1 MLDDSVQVRMKAVFL
16 LRNLIISDPSLKD
29 AGILTCAR
37 SGALRYVSVRSPARR
52 VPSICQLLRTVREA
66 ELLPVLVVLATD
78 DYEPLREQALAT
90 LVLVAE
96 DNAANTAVLRGTD
109 VGLRKALEAART
121 HHAAAVRAGNAED
134 VQDEQELVTKLW
146 AICFP

>member
-1 MLDDSVQVRMKAVFL
+1 M
-16 LRNLIISDPSLKD
+16 
-29 AGILTCAR
+29 
-37 SGALRYVSVRSPARR
+37 
-52 VPSICQLLRTVREA
+52 LRTVREA
-66 ELLPVLVVLATD
+66 ELLPVLVVLASD

-96 DNAANTAVLRGTD
+96 DHAANTAVLRGTD
-109 VGLRKALEAART
+109 VGLRKALEAARAR
-121 HHAAAVRAGNAED
+121 HAAAVQAGSAED